1 MAKFCTKCGKSLEEG
16 MVCDCQQV
24 QPNVVEVAAP
34 AQAPVQAQASVS
46 QPKSNN
52 VNGFDFNKY
61 LNDYLEVLKGVF
73 VKPIDTINKFS
84 ESSYFL
90 LAIIA
95 LVINCIISG
104 VLFYC
109 VYSETIGAFTSMMGG
124 FSSLLS
130 GSIEVPFFKTFMQ
143 GFIYMAAGFSV
154 MALMIY
160 VMNSVVFKDKVDI
173 KKVFALVG
181 TVSVFTTITTA
192 VCIALNYI
200 SMKIMIVVLLLG
212 AIFYLTY
219 LYQGISE
226 FSKVNKNKLAY
237 VFVPSIAVATFVVVY
252 VLPKLF

>member
-16 MVCDCQQV
+16 MVCDCQQAQQV
-24 QPNVVEVAAP
+24 KPNVEVAAP
-34 AQAPVQAQASVS
+34 AQDQTQVSVS

-61 LNDYLEVLKGVF
+61 LNDYIEVLKGVF

-84 ESSYFL
+84 ASSYFL

-95 LVINCIISG
+95 MAINCIISG

-109 VYSETIGAFTSMMGG
+109 VYSESIGVFSSMMGG
-124 FSSLLS
+124 FGSLLS
-130 GSIEVPFFKTFMQ
+130 GSFEVPFFKTFFQ

-192 VCIALNYI
+192 ACIALNYI
-200 SMKIMIVVLLLG
+200 SMKIMFVVLILG

-226 FSKVNKNKLAY
+226 ISKVNKNKLAY